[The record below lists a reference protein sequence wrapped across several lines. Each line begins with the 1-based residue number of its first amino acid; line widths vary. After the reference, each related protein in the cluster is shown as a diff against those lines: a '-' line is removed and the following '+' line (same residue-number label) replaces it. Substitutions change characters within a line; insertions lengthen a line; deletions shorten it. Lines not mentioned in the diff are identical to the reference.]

1 MAGYIPGAL
10 NFSMEP
16 SLWGRWR
23 AAKRLPALLGP
34 DKNRAIVF
42 YCAGLA

>member
-23 AAKRLPALLGP
+23 AAKLLGALLGP
-34 DKNRAIVF
+34 NKNRTIVF
-42 YCAGLA
+42 HSAGLA